1 MSLKNGKWRK
11 FWFFTCQLGWPF
23 PLFLS
28 VGDPLSADPDPQ
40 YCWMRNQF
48 GSKSTILPVTNNPS
62 VGSSVSLSPISLFLY
77 YLLCRTSAQ
86 PWPASWSFL
95 FNFCLRDIQ
104 YGGGGIFITFSQW
117 LTRVIN
123 RMLQIYWNSPIQR
136 FLIHHPSIFP
146 MLRIRLQD
154 CDNPEPRILYW
165 LKTFQSK
172 NTYDKMFS
180 TTSETL
186 SKT

>member
-136 FLIHHPSIFP
+136 FWYTI
-146 MLRIRLQD
+146 LRYSQCCGSGYKIVIILNPGSYIDSKLFNLKILTTKCSPQLQK
-154 CDNPEPRILYW
+154 P
-165 LKTFQSK
+165 
-172 NTYDKMFS
+172 
-180 TTSETL
+180 
-186 SKT
+186 